1 MPAQTNGNTNG
12 THSRKFE
19 NGVYTPL
26 TTPMTDDEQ
35 VDLAALKKQVVRL
48 ADAGMG
54 IVLLGTNGE
63 GKLGGG
69 SVILRLKAN
78 SLFS

>member
-1 MPAQTNGNTNG
+1 MPATNGYTKPERPFN
-12 THSRKFE
+12 

-26 TTPMTDDEQ
+26 ITAMTDDEQ
-35 VDLAALKKQVVRL
+35 VDIDAVQKQVVRL

-63 GKLGGG
+63 GK
-69 SVILRLKAN
+69 SKQI
-78 SLFS
+78 SPT

>member
-1 MPAQTNGNTNG
+1 MPSATTNGFYHPQRPFN
-12 THSRKFE
+12 

-26 TTPMTDDEQ
+26 ITAMTDDEQ
-35 VDLAALKKQVVRL
+35 VDLNAVKKQVVRL

-63 GKLGGG
+63 GE
-69 SVILRLKAN
+69 
-78 SLFS
+78 